1 MNPSDK
7 NTFANRLKLA
17 RKLAGMS
24 LQELSDSLTN
34 TVTKQSLHK
43 YETGLMKPTSEL
55 LLELSKILKVKPDY
69 FLRPTKTELGEV
81 LFRKRKGLSKKNEE
95 SIIERA
101 RDYVERYVELENI
114 LSAHSSFKNPL
125 EEFVIKNKK
134 DVEQAANQLRE
145 KWELGTLPIPNI
157 VEVLE
162 LKGIKVLLIESVE
175 EVDGLATIT
184 SEGIPLVVVNTKGRS
199 IERIRF
205 TIIHELAHLL
215 LRFHDSVLKNQKE
228 VEILCH
234 CFSTCFLI
242 PSKMLL
248 KLIGSSKRSYIA
260 IAELISIKEYYGISI
275 RALVHRLRE
284 LQLIT
289 PNYYQ
294 RWVIYLSKTYGQKDE
309 PGKYKGEEKS
319 KVFAQLINRALSEE
333 LISASKAAVL
343 CNTSIG
349 QLRKGI
355 VSVK

>member
-1 MNPSDK
+1 
-7 NTFANRLKLA
+7 
-17 RKLAGMS
+17 
-24 LQELSDSLTN
+24 
-34 TVTKQSLHK
+34 
-43 YETGLMKPTSEL
+43 
-55 LLELSKILKVKPDY
+55 
-69 FLRPTKTELGEV
+69 
-81 LFRKRKGLSKKNEE
+81 
-95 SIIERA
+95 
-101 RDYVERYVELENI
+101 
-114 LSAHSSFKNPL
+114 
-125 EEFVIKNKK
+125 
-134 DVEQAANQLRE
+134 
-145 KWELGTLPIPNI
+145 
-157 VEVLE
+157 
-162 LKGIKVLLIESVE
+162 
-175 EVDGLATIT
+175 
-184 SEGIPLVVVNTKGRS
+184 
-199 IERIRF
+199 
-205 TIIHELAHLL
+205 
-215 LRFHDSVLKNQKE
+215 LKNQKE